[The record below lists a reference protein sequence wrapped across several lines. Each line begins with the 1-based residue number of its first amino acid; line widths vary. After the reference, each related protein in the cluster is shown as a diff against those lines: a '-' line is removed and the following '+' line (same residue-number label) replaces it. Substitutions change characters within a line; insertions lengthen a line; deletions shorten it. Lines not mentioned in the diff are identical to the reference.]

1 MKKLTLVHRAIAFVL
16 AAGLVVPAC
25 LPPEEGPALPPA
37 ESMQMDLGVFTGGLT
52 AAKGDASEAAAEA
65 SKANFQNA
73 ALRVGL
79 LNLTVG
85 LGLVAPT
92 AALAAA
98 LSAEPRFEAGTWI
111 WTYELQAGGE
121 TIEAELTGWYEG
133 FQRQGTTLELEMRVT
148 CTACAAMPADY
159 LWYTGSFQ
167 LDGAAGHWQLYNPD
181 IAQADQSFLRIDY
194 AIADE
199 THRSLTFENVR
210 TDGSPDASDFIDY
223 TRDGDLL
230 TIQVHDESEGQE
242 YMAEGDLQTGAGWIE
257 VPGYNSG
264 AKACWDA
271 DQLDVAC
278 E

>member
-1 MKKLTLVHRAIAFVL
+1 MKKLNLIHRAVALIL
-16 AAGLVVPAC
+16 TAC
-25 LPPEEGPALPPA
+25 LVAPGCLPAEEGPALPPA
-37 ESMQMDLGVFTGGLT
+37 ESMQMDMSVFTGGLT
-52 AAKGDASEAAAEA
+52 AAKGDESTDA

-85 LGLVAPT
+85 LALVPP
-92 AALAAA
+92 AAVLAAA

-111 WTYELQAGGE
+111 WTYELQSGGE
-121 TIEAELTGWYEG
+121 TFEAELTGWFEG
-133 FQRQGTTLELEMRVT
+133 FLREGTTLELEMRVT
-148 CTACAAMPADY
+148 CTACAAMTEDY

-167 LDGAAGHWQLYNPD
+167 VDGAAGHWQLYNPQ
-181 IAQADQSFLRIDY
+181 IAQADQSFVRIDY
-194 AIADE
+194 AIDDE

-210 TDGSPDASDFIDY
+210 TDGSADAGDIIDY

-230 TIQVHDESEGQE
+230 AISVEDISDGQS
-242 YMAEGDLQTGAGWIE
+242 YLAEGDLRTGAGWIE
-257 VPGYNSG
+257 VPGYNG
-264 AKACWDA
+264 GEKACWDA